1 MFASRNR
8 VISYRHRAFT
18 SALALVLGVLA
29 TAAYAQK
36 YETIPVKLDP
46 KEMNR
51 LKADLTAALRNPA
64 GFGASQQGV
73 DDYLK
78 KGLFPKMTGYS
89 PESLGELAGH
99 REDLFKYIATAANP
113 SSQQYLIELTFNVS
127 RVLARGDYHPA
138 VRYNAVLMLGELDQ
152 QLATAANPPVPHPKA
167 TQELLELVEKDSF
180 KNQKGATI
188 PVPESVK
195 LGAVLGLERHTRYG
209 VAPQLAERLTK
220 ALIGVMASKTPED
233 VDADVHDWTRS
244 SAALALAN
252 QYAKAP
258 TKEVQAALTALI
270 ADQEVELDDRCA
282 TAGAMKKITYAA
294 GADIDGK
301 ATTDAL
307 GQLTMDVITNAAKL
321 AEEFNEEAL
330 GTTDLSNM
338 GGGGRGGYGGG
349 RGGYGGGR
357 GGYGGMDDEEKG
369 PQFERRQLFAQLH
382 NIGAGSSSLK
392 AALADD
398 SKARLEELI
407 ATLGP
412 VMQTMDSK
420 DAAEVDV
427 TQEVLKLQATLKTL
441 IEGWGKPVAVDNK
454 PADGLATK

>member
-8 VISYRHRAFT
+8 VISYRHRALT
-18 SALALVLGVLA
+18 SALALVVGVFA
-29 TAAYAQK
+29 AAAYAQK

-46 KEMNR
+46 KEINR
-51 LKADLTAALRNPA
+51 LKGDLNTALRNPA
-64 GFGASQQGV
+64 GFGASQQAV

-78 KGLFPKMTGYS
+78 KGFFPQMTGTS
-89 PESLGELAGH
+89 PESLGELAG
-99 REDLFKYIATAANP
+99 RRQDLFKNIAQAANP
-113 SSQQYLIELTFNVS
+113 SSQQYLIELAYNVS
-127 RVLARGDYHPA
+127 RVLARGNFHPA

-152 QLATAANPPVPHPKA
+152 QLGTATNPPVPHPKA

-180 KNQKGATI
+180 KNPAGATI

-220 ALIGVMASKTPED
+220 ALLAVMASKTPED
-233 VDADVHDWTRS
+233 VDADVHDWVRS
-244 SAALALAN
+244 SAAVALAN

-258 TKEVQAALTALI
+258 TKEIQAALTALI
-270 ADQEVELDDRCA
+270 ADQKMELDDRCA

-307 GQLTMDVITNAAKL
+307 AQLTMDVITNAAKL
-321 AEEFNEEAL
+321 AEDFNKEAMRS
-330 GTTDLSNM
+330 TDFSSM
-338 GGGGRGGYGGG
+338 GSSGRGGYSG
-349 RGGYGGGR
+349 RGEYGGGGR

-369 PQFERRQLFAQLH
+369 PQFERRQLFAQLY
-382 NIGAGSSSLK
+382 NIAVGSSSLK
-392 AALADD
+392 AGLDDD

-407 ATLGP
+407 ASLGP
-412 VMQTMDSK
+412 VVQTMDAK
-420 DAAEVDV
+420 DSAEVDV
-427 TQEVLKLQATLKTL
+427 TRKVLELQATLKTL
-441 IEGWGKPVAVDNK
+441 IAGWGKPVAANDK
-454 PADGLATK
+454 PAEGLATK